1 MHSEQLKDETSMMT
15 NANSVAEERDVQLD
29 LSTKGVNIWFKVC
42 MFYPWNCVSRMDFNG
57 LEGLTGLKFLVS
69 DIGGTCLLQQ
79 QVPVIF
85 ILHKAG

>member
-1 MHSEQLKDETSMMT
+1 
-15 NANSVAEERDVQLD
+15 
-29 LSTKGVNIWFKVC
+29 
-42 MFYPWNCVSRMDFNG
+42 MDFNG